1 MVERN
6 FSIVEAWGS
15 IPHTSNIFVFFPFR
29 MLLIFCIFER
39 IKVPIGASTY
49 LPRVVSTNYTRFLK
63 ENAKVVLFCASR
75 SDRLDF
81 SNFAI
86 SKFSSQIAFAV
97 VDRNETVCPDQP
109 GISVLA
115 FTNGERAVAAR
126 PVLRPIQFTRWCSNF
141 VHGDWF
147 LITQQDELRELFDTP
162 GNFVFAVDLS
172 ARPADIESGVT
183 VYGVPAIFFEYFNMS
198 VTAGVYVY
206 RSCDRQLVRVAG
218 DVGKYLHSPL
228 VDVALVNI
236 SEREFFGGYIVNEAA
251 ENGTA
256 VEVLSKVA
264 QRYPNA
270 YFAVL
275 SGEPARDLVEALNIA
290 YVRPPCLVMI
300 RNGKVSV
307 DSHWIK
313 RGYDIEQF
321 VAEVVAG
328 KQPFNHL
335 SGDSCGPHEVTYDT
349 WNDLVRKVDEDRVVV
364 LTEPE
369 RGYGRRMNVS
379 AFMVKDLVKAPKL
392 HVYSYDLSMNECPPG
407 ASAAEMPSIYVFP
420 EGETTPVQYDDD
432 SEFRSVLNFIT
443 AHAKNKFEIPKLDF
457 NEIEEKITDILIP
470 GLAQFRVPKKEDD
483 SILHD
488 SL

>member
-1 MVERN
+1 
-6 FSIVEAWGS
+6 
-15 IPHTSNIFVFFPFR
+15 
-29 MLLIFCIFER
+29 MLLFFCIFER

-49 LPRVVSTNYTRFLK
+49 LPRVFGTNYTRFLK

-81 SNFAI
+81 SNFAV

-115 FTNGERAVAAR
+115 FTNGEKTVAAK

-147 LITQQDELRELFDTP
+147 PLTQQDELRELFDTP

-172 ARPADIESGVT
+172 ARPADIASGVT

-206 RSCDRQLVRVAG
+206 RSCDRQLVRVTG

-236 SEREFFGGYIVNEAA
+236 SEREFFGGYIVSEEA

-275 SGEPARDLVEALNIA
+275 SGQAARDLAEALNLV
-290 YVRPPCLVMI
+290 YVRPPCLVMV

-321 VAEVVAG
+321 VADVIAG

-335 SGDSCGPHEVTYDT
+335 SGDSGCDEVTYDT
-349 WNDLVRKVDEDRVVV
+349 WNDLAKKTGEDRVVV
-364 LTEPE
+364 LTDPE
-369 RGYGRRMNVS
+369 RGYARRMNVS

-392 HVYSYDLSMNECPPG
+392 HVYSYDLSVNECPPG
-407 ASAAEMPSIYVFP
+407 ASVAEMPVIYMFP
-420 EGETTPVQYDDD
+420 EGKTTPVQYDDD
-432 SEFRSVLNFIT
+432 NAFKSVLNFIVS
-443 AHAKNKFEIPKLDF
+443 HAKNKFEIPKLDF
-457 NEIEEKITDILIP
+457 SEIEQKITDILIP
-470 GLAQFRVPKKEDD
+470 GLAQFRVPKKEEDGT
-483 SILHD
+483 SLHD